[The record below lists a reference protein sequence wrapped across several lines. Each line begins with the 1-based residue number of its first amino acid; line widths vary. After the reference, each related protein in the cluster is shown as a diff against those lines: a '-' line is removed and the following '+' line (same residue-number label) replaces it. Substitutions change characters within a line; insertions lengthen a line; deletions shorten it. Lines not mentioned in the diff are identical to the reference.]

1 MDKESGRS
9 SEQAGRNSTRKGE
22 GVTSACSSMGSGS
35 NILAWM
41 GDGGEGE
48 GMGNESDGSCKWE
61 DGGKGHEGDEDMLCG
76 DNDRADERVDRLG
89 GAEVEREGS
98 SRGDMSSGVGMKAGE
113 TTDSTEVG
121 RNGEGA
127 GNEVLQAWEPCCV
140 LVREPRSTCDRRSPS
155 PGSMKF

>member
-9 SEQAGRNSTRKGE
+9 SEQAGGNSTRKGE

-48 GMGNESDGSCKWE
+48 GMGNESDGSCEWE
-61 DGGKGHEGDEDMLCG
+61 DGGKGHEGDENMLCG
-76 DNDRADERVDRLG
+76 DNERADEWADRRG
-89 GAEVEREGS
+89 GAEAEREGS
-98 SRGDMSSGVGMKAGE
+98 GRGDMSSGVGMKAGE
-113 TTDSTEVG
+113 TTDSTEAG